1 MTDSNIN
8 TITIIGAGNVGSQLC
23 EKLANCNFMID
34 GLVYNRNKPVEKL
47 KKITNTFS
55 FQEIDKISSH
65 SDLYIIAVNDDQY
78 QKVISTFPLKDK
90 FIIHTSGS
98 FESHKLEKI
107 TERWGCL
114 YPLQTIN
121 KKKEIDWNGVNFFIE
136 ASKKNDL
143 LKIKALCEKTG
154 FRYHLADSKKREK
167 LHIAAVLIN
176 NFTYHLLSSAKAFCE
191 KNNID
196 YNYFQDLLFQSIK
209 NVQDEDA
216 FQLQTGPA
224 KRKDLDLIKKQ
235 LELLENEESLK
246 EIYDLFSQQI
256 IQKHHNEL

>member
-23 EKLANCNFMID
+23 GKLANCNFKID
-34 GLVYNRNKPVEKL
+34 GLIYNRNKPVEKL

-98 FESHKLEKI
+98 FESHNLEKI

-154 FRYHLADSKKREK
+154 FKYHIADSKKREK

-224 KRKDLDLIKKQ
+224 KRKDIDLIKKQ

>member
-23 EKLANCNFMID
+23 EKLANCNFKID

-55 FQEIDKISSH
+55 FQEIDKISNH

-90 FIIHTSGS
+90 FIVHTSGS
-98 FESHKLEKI
+98 FGSHKLEKI

-143 LKIKALCEKTG
+143 LKIKGLCEKTG
-154 FRYHLADSKKREK
+154 FKYHIADSKKREK

-176 NFTYHLLSSAKAFCE
+176 NFTYHLLSSAKAFCK

>member
-1 MTDSNIN
+1 MKDSNIN

-23 EKLANCNFMID
+23 EKLANCNFKID

-98 FESHKLEKI
+98 FGSHKLEKI

>member
-23 EKLANCNFMID
+23 EKLADCNFKID
-34 GLVYNRNKPVEKL
+34 SLVYNRKKPNEKL
-47 KKITNTFS
+47 KKFTNTFS
-55 FQEIDKISSH
+55 FKEINEISTN
-65 SDLYIIAVNDDQY
+65 SDLYIITVNDDQY
-78 QKVISTFPLKDK
+78 QKVISTFPLKNK
-90 FIIHTSGS
+90 FILHTSGS

-121 KKKEIDWNGVNFFIE
+121 KKKEIDWNSVNFFIE
-136 ASKKNDL
+136 ASNENDFS
-143 LKIKALCEKTG
+143 KIEALCKKTG
-154 FRYHLADSKKREK
+154 FKYHFANSKKREK

-196 YNYFQDLLFQSIK
+196 YNYFQELLFQSIK

-224 KRKDLDLIKKQ
+224 KRNDINLIKKQ
-235 LELLENEESLK
+235 IELLENEESLK

>member
-1 MTDSNIN
+1 MLFHTTKVALKQTESNW
-8 TITIIGAGNVGSQLC
+8 
-23 EKLANCNFMID
+23 
-34 GLVYNRNKPVEKL
+34 YNRNKPVEKL

>member
-23 EKLANCNFMID
+23 GKLANCNFKID
-34 GLVYNRNKPVEKL
+34 GLIYSRNKPVEKL

-235 LELLENEESLK
+235 LELLKNEESLK

>member
-1 MTDSNIN
+1 M
-8 TITIIGAGNVGSQLC
+8 
-23 EKLANCNFMID
+23 
-34 GLVYNRNKPVEKL
+34 
-47 KKITNTFS
+47 
-55 FQEIDKISSH
+55 
-65 SDLYIIAVNDDQY
+65 
-78 QKVISTFPLKDK
+78 
-90 FIIHTSGS
+90 
-98 FESHKLEKI
+98 EKI

-121 KKKEIDWNGVNFFIE
+121 KKKEIDWNSVNFFIE
-136 ASKKNDL
+136 ASNENDVS
-143 LKIKALCEKTG
+143 KIEALCKKAG
-154 FRYHLADSKKREK
+154 FKYHFANSKKREK

-196 YNYFQDLLFQSIK
+196 YNYFQELLFQSIK

-224 KRKDLDLIKKQ
+224 KRKDIDLIKKQ
-235 LELLENEESLK
+235 IELLENEESLK

>member
-23 EKLANCNFMID
+23 EKLANCNFKID
-34 GLVYNRNKPVEKL
+34 GLVYNRKKPNEKL

-55 FQEIDKISSH
+55 FQEINEISTN

-78 QKVISTFPLKDK
+78 QKVISTFPLKNK
-90 FIIHTSGS
+90 FILHTSGS

-107 TERWGCL
+107 TARWGCL

-121 KKKEIDWNGVNFFIE
+121 KKKEIDWDSVNFFIE
-136 ASKKNDL
+136 ASNENDVS
-143 LKIKALCEKTG
+143 KIEALCKKAG
-154 FRYHLADSKKREK
+154 FKYHFANSKKREK

-196 YNYFQDLLFQSIK
+196 YNYFQELLFQSIK

-224 KRKDLDLIKKQ
+224 KRNDKAIIENHLQLLAKSKDYQDIYKLIT
-235 LELLENEESLK
+235 EN
-246 EIYDLFSQQI
+246 I
-256 IQKHHNEL
+256 IKNS